1 MDLLVCR
8 ALIPPIL
15 LWSTRPS
22 KVAWK
27 LVCLPKAEGGL
38 GVLNLQTQ
46 DEAVLLKNLHKFF
59 NKHDLPWVNLIRERH
74 YNNGSLPSV
83 SQRHG
88 SFWWSDILKLLD
100 SFKGM
105 AMVNVFSGKT
115 CLFWDD
121 LWLNRVPK
129 HHYPHLYSFAKALDI
144 SLFGAFHVSGPNEL
158 FNLPLS
164 QVAASQLVE
173 LAGNLNSLTLS
184 EDNDIWSYIWGSP
197 FFSTSK
203 AYIHL
208 TGHMPTNPMFRWLW
222 K

>member
-1 MDLLVCR
+1 M
-8 ALIPPIL
+8 
-15 LWSTRPS
+15 
-22 KVAWK
+22 
-27 LVCLPKAEGGL
+27 
-38 GVLNLQTQ
+38 QTQ
-46 DEAVLLKNLHKFF
+46 DEALLLKNLHKFF

-105 AMVNVFSGKT
+105 AMVNVLSGKT

-129 HHYPHLYSFAKALDI
+129 HHYPHLYSFAKAVDI
-144 SLFGAFHVSGPNEL
+144 SLFGALQVSGPDEL